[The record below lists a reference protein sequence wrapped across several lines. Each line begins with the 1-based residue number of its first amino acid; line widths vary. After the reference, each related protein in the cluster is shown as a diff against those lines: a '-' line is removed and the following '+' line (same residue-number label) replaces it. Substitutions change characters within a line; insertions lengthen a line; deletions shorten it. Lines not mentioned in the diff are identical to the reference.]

1 MTIAIAISR
10 AGDPDELKP
19 MEIHVAE
26 PGPGEVRLRQS
37 VVGVNYVDIYFRRG
51 FYQTLLPA
59 VLGVEG
65 AGIVDAVGADVTRLR
80 LGDRVAYVGAPVGA
94 YAEIRLLPE
103 TRLIKLPDGVSERVA
118 GSSIARGL
126 TAQMLLR
133 KVYPVRSGDW
143 ILVHAAAGG
152 LGQFVTRWAKRLGAR
167 VIGTV
172 GSEAKAAHSRD
183 AGADVVLLHNDPSW
197 VDQARRSADG
207 KGAHFAIDGIGGAML
222 AQTLGAVRPFGLVAS
237 VGQPAGK
244 IPPISVEDLG
254 PRRSIALMR
263 PSVMAYSND
272 PEFYQYGVAEVL
284 ALLQDGLVNPIG
296 AEYPLRDAAKAHEAL
311 EAGRTTG
318 SVILTV

>member
-10 AGDPDELKP
+10 AGGPDELKP
-19 MEIHVAE
+19 VEVHVAE
-26 PGPGEVRLRQS
+26 PGPGEVRVRQS
-37 VVGVNYVDIYFRRG
+37 VVGVNYVDIYFRSG
-51 FYQTLLPA
+51 LYQTPLPS

-65 AGIVDAVGADVTRLR
+65 AGIVEATGAGVARLR
-80 LGDRVAYVGAPVGA
+80 PGDRVAYVGAPVGA

-103 TRLIKLPDGVSERVA
+103 NRLVKLPNGVSERVA

-133 KVYPVRSGDW
+133 KVYPVKSGDW

-152 LGQFVTRWAKRLGAR
+152 LGQFVTRWAKRLGGH

-172 GSEAKAAHSRD
+172 GSKAKIAAARD
-183 AGADVVLLHNDPSW
+183 AGADEVLLHTDRDW
-197 VDQARRSADG
+197 VDQARRLAND

-237 VGQPAGK
+237 VGQPAGR
-244 IPPISVEDLG
+244 IPPIEVEDLG
-254 PRRSIALMR
+254 PRRSLGLAR
-263 PSVMAYSND
+263 PSVMAYSSD
-272 PEFYQYGVAEVL
+272 PEFYQSGAAEVL
-284 ALLQDGLVNPIG
+284 AVLQDGLVNPIG
-296 AEYPLRDAAKAHEAL
+296 AEYPLRDAAKAHAAL
-311 EAGRTTG
+311 EAGKTTG